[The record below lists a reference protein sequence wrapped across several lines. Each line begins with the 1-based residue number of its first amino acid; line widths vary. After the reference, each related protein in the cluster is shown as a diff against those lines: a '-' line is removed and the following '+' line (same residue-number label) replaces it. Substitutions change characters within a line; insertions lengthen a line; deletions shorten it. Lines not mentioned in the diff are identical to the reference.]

1 MPLSLTPAA
10 RTAGLWSEFWKTDI
24 ISGTTINHVKP
35 PYTGFLS
42 FPVIIIL
49 IALAAFLV
57 LTLVRRQYSRGAL
70 ARSLVLASV
79 FAGLLFALRMDYNWL
94 RMFASDVLNYPG
106 KDIAE
111 RVVMTEGHDFYYFM
125 EYVRKVLPK
134 GAEVRSLEIDPS
146 EPGHFFNRLGNY
158 YLLPTLAS
166 EDGGFIWVTE
176 RIKGSY
182 DPQSGTISLYGRK
195 FMAAPYAAYRPNA
208 AVFRIT
214 GDMK

>member
-10 RTAGLWSEFWKTDI
+10 RTAGLWSEFWNTDI
-24 ISGTTINHVKP
+24 ISGTTINHIKP

-57 LTLVRRQYSRGAL
+57 LTLMKRRYSRGAL

-94 RMFASDVLNYPG
+94 RMFASDARNYSG
-106 KDIAE
+106 RDIAE
-111 RVVMTEGHDFYYFM
+111 RVVQTEGHDFYYFM
-125 EYVRKVLPK
+125 EYVRKSLPK
-134 GAEVRSLEIDPS
+134 GAEARSLEIDPS
-146 EPGHFFNRLGNY
+146 KPGYFFTKLGNY

-166 EDGGFIWVTE
+166 EDGGFIWVNE
-176 RIKGSY
+176 RIQGSY
-182 DPQSGTISLYGRK
+182 DPATGTISLYGRK
-195 FMAAPYAAYRPNA
+195 FRATPYAAFRPNA